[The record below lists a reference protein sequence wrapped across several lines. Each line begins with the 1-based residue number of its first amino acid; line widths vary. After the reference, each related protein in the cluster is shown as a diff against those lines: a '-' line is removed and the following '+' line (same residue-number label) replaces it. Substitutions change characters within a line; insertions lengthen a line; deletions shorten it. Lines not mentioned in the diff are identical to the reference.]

1 MREPTVGGLDA
12 LHKFS
17 VAVVHHDD
25 EILPDAFYKSDRLP
39 DFLHG
44 KGRAGLIALGT
55 LNRDEAGVGLD
66 GFADLLEIKGAVRF

>member
-1 MREPTVGGLDA
+1 MP
-12 LHKFS
+12 
-17 VAVVHHDD
+17 
-25 EILPDAFYKSDRLP
+25 FYKSDRLP

-66 GFADLLEIKGAVRF
+66 GLADLLEIKGAVRF